1 MMRKRNVG
9 ILACVAG
16 IVMGL
21 GISQLNVA
29 GIFEKEPMKVYNSEE
44 RKIPESAKS
53 KLKDEGKCWL
63 CGSDDQ
69 SLMDYFRKFDDLGI
83 ICTKNWYVQDMR
95 IRNHDEE
102 GNLIGAQGNSR
113 TGYSGTGEGGCF
125 FHTNQM
131 PDHGMS
137 EVSVSFGDD
146 SFFDVRIVQDHLCQT
161 CLDKLVESMEVYCGE
176 TEKPMPRDLVL
187 VDFQTLD
194 LYALQEHNGG
204 YFVRD
209 YYVEIE
215 SEEDGIEVRAFYCPK
230 LKNGKKDGE

>member
-1 MMRKRNVG
+1 MRKRNVG

-113 TGYSGTGEGGCF
+113 TGFSGTGEGGCF

-187 VDFQTLD
+187 VDFH
-194 LYALQEHNGG
+194 ALQEHNGG

>member
-1 MMRKRNVG
+1 
-9 ILACVAG
+9 
-16 IVMGL
+16 
-21 GISQLNVA
+21 
-29 GIFEKEPMKVYNSEE
+29 
-44 RKIPESAKS
+44 
-53 KLKDEGKCWL
+53 
-63 CGSDDQ
+63 
-69 SLMDYFRKFDDLGI
+69 
-83 ICTKNWYVQDMR
+83 
-95 IRNHDEE
+95 
-102 GNLIGAQGNSR
+102 
-113 TGYSGTGEGGCF
+113 
-125 FHTNQM
+125 
-131 PDHGMS
+131 MS
-137 EVSVSFGDD
+137 EVSVSFEDD

>member
-1 MMRKRNVG
+1 MRKRNVG

-83 ICTKNWYVQDMR
+83 ICTRKFPNR
-95 IRNHDEE
+95 FFRNRRGRMLFSYESDA
-102 GNLIGAQGNSR
+102 GSW
-113 TGYSGTGEGGCF
+113 
-125 FHTNQM
+125 
-131 PDHGMS
+131 
-137 EVSVSFGDD
+137 
-146 SFFDVRIVQDHLCQT
+146 DVRSFR
-161 CLDKLVESMEVYCGE
+161 KFW
-176 TEKPMPRDLVL
+176 R
-187 VDFQTLD
+187 
-194 LYALQEHNGG
+194 
-204 YFVRD
+204 
-209 YYVEIE
+209 
-215 SEEDGIEVRAFYCPK
+215 
-230 LKNGKKDGE
+230 